1 MDSLRT
7 FTCTHTHS
15 LTHLIALIHLAHT
28 PARLRVHIHLHTHT
42 NTRTHAHT
50 LLPDVEVTEDFLETG
65 VLAVE
70 VWGHRRSGF
79 EMNSLA
85 GSEDPEGKR
94 PKSFMER

>member
-1 MDSLRT
+1 MLWTAYTHTPYTLTHTRTLSHTHILCTHIPTVTLPQT
-7 FTCTHTHS
+7 FT
-15 LTHLIALIHLAHT
+15 
-28 PARLRVHIHLHTHT
+28 
-42 NTRTHAHT
+42 
-50 LLPDVEVTEDFLETG
+50 VEVTEDFLEFLETG

-85 GSEDPEGKR
+85 GSEDPEGRR